1 MELNEAIEEAIQHTR
16 RRLAPP
22 VSVDVSKLTAPALW
36 KWRNDAF
43 ALAHFARAALPDDL
57 ADEIDQLI
65 QTAASLAR
73 LLTEHADSIAEI
85 KEYRSARKLGAGS
98 DLVGFGEEY
107 LSGED
112 LSLRDM
118 LINGL
123 SFYLNWKS
131 NTAFI
136 DAGEKAHSA
145 MARSFLPEIQDELWS
160 FMRIASGIEDA
171 DMTWEQTR
179 SIASR
184 IERAMGIIA
193 QPMMPVNVQVALL
206 AFLYHSLLRLRLGR
220 LLIRLEQTAENA

>member
-43 ALAHFARAALPDDL
+43 ALAHFARAALSGGI

-65 QTAASLAR
+65 HTAANLAR
-73 LLTEHADSIAEI
+73 LLIEHADSIAEI
-85 KEYRSARKLGAGS
+85 REYRSARKLGAGS

-112 LSLRDM
+112 ISLRDM

-136 DAGEKAHSA
+136 KAGEKAQSA

-171 DMTWEQTR
+171 DLTWEQTR

-184 IERAMGIIA
+184 IERAMGIIN

-220 LLIRLEQTAENA
+220 LIIRLEQTAENG